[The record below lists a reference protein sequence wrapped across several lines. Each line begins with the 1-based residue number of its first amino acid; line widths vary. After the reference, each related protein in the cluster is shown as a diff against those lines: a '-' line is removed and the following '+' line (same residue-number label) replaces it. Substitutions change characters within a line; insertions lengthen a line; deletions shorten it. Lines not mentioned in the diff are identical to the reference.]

1 MRGRA
6 LAAGTAVLLALAG
19 CSSAAPAAEPSPT
32 GLTGEL
38 TVFAAAS
45 LQGAFD
51 AIAAEL
57 AEQNPGVTV
66 NPVTYDGSST
76 LATQLVDGAS
86 ADVFASADLTSMG
99 TVTDAGLADGAPT
112 VFTTN
117 TLEIVVAPGNPLG
130 IETLADLAALSTS
143 GGKVVLC
150 GAEVPCGSAAHTVL
164 DGAGL
169 TLTPVSEEQN
179 VKAVLTKV
187 QTGDADAGLVYR
199 TDVLAAGDT
208 VEGVEFPEAA
218 TAVNEYPVV
227 VLVDGERRAGVRRPG
242 ALRGRPADPGR
253 PGVHGAVSRSGGGG
267 VPRLLWPPAA
277 LAAGLLV
284 MPIVALVVRA
294 DWSTLPADITTPAAL
309 DALWLSLSTSVVAT
323 GVCLVLGVPLA
334 VVLARAHGWPADVL
348 RALVTLPLVLPPTV
362 GGIALLYLLGRRG
375 LVGESLDA
383 WFGITIPFTT
393 AAVVIA
399 QAFVAMPFLV
409 LSVEGSLRT
418 AGTGSTSSPRA
429 SAPGAGRS
437 CDGSP
442 CRS

>member
-1 MRGRA
+1 MKVRA

-76 LATQLVDGAS
+76 LATQLVDGAL

-227 VLVDGERRAGVRRPG
+227 VLVDG
-242 ALRGRPADPGR
+242 
-253 PGVHGAVSRSGGGG
+253 
-267 VPRLLWPPAA
+267 
-277 LAAGLLV
+277 
-284 MPIVALVVRA
+284 
-294 DWSTLPADITTPAAL
+294 
-309 DALWLSLSTSVVAT
+309 
-323 GVCLVLGVPLA
+323 
-334 VVLARAHGWPADVL
+334 DV
-348 RALVTLPLVLPPTV
+348 
-362 GGIALLYLLGRRG
+362 
-375 LVGESLDA
+375 
-383 WFGITIPFTT
+383 
-393 AAVVIA
+393 A
-399 QAFVAMPFLV
+399 QAFVDLV
-409 LSVEGSLRT
+409 LSADGRRILGDLGFT
-418 AGTGSTSSPRA
+418 AP
-429 SAPGAGRS
+429 
-437 CDGSP
+437 
-442 CRS
+442 